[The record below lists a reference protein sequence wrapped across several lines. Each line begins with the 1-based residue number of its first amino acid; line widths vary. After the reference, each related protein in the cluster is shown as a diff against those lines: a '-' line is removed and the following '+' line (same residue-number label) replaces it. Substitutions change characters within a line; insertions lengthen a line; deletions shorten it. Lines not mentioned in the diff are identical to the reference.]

1 MQKADCCWEQPKK
14 TFCRM
19 CSYTRIHAA
28 VTAGDCVVVVPCCE
42 FVPQLWLS
50 QLIVD
55 ALFQLLTVSADEQ
68 VHVDQ
73 PVTFVLL
80 QFEDLKTEKKWRKNK
95 KRHMYTNLE
104 WPWGRWDCFT
114 LFSNKAVLVSLIC
127 SVYIWDIW
135 RYINKT
141 AAAPHSLSVCFK

>member
-1 MQKADCCWEQPKK
+1 MQMLIVVGEQPKK

-19 CSYTRIHAA
+19 CSYTCIHAA
-28 VTAGDCVVVVPCCE
+28 VTAGDCAVVVPCCE

-55 ALFQLLTVSADEQ
+55 ALVQLLTVSADEQ

-80 QFEDLKTEKKWRKNK
+80 QFEDLKTGKKWRKKQK
-95 KRHMYTNLE
+95 KAHLHKLRL
-104 WPWGRWDCFT
+104 T
-114 LFSNKAVLVSLIC
+114 LRPFRLFLAVL
-127 SVYIWDIW
+127 
-135 RYINKT
+135 
-141 AAAPHSLSVCFK
+141 